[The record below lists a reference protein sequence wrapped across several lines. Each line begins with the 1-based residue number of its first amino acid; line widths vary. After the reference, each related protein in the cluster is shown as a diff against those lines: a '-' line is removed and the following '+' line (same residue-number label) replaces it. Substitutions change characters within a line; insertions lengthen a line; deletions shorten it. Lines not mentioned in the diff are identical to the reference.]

1 MTQMRKPE
9 RSTYTP
15 LDFMQWFEAGTLIIS
30 PKFQRRSVWSRA
42 AQSYLIDT
50 LLLGLPVPPIYL
62 RVVQDA
68 TRRGIIREVIDGQQ
82 RISAI
87 LGYMQDKYP
96 LARNIESPYVGK
108 RFSGLP
114 DEQKDAI
121 TQFSFICEVFYGV
134 EDQAIL
140 QIFAR
145 LNTHSVRLNSQELR
159 NGRYFG
165 HFKQS
170 SYGLAL
176 EHLEFWRRA
185 HIFTE
190 QAIARMSEVELT
202 SELAIAILDGV
213 QDKKNS
219 VDGFYQKY
227 DEEFPERA
235 DVEKKFRT
243 VLDALTDAVGDDLE
257 DTEFRRVPLFYS
269 LFCAACHR
277 MYGMPRVQL
286 PTPETGRL
294 TRADKE
300 GLQATLR
307 DLSNVLTAAREEE
320 GRIPQPYERFI
331 TACLRQTDNIRPRQT
346 RLETI
351 YRGAFG

>member
-1 MTQMRKPE
+1 MQMRKPE

-15 LDFMQWFEAGTLIIS
+15 LDFIQWFEAGTLIIS
-30 PKFQRRSVWSRA
+30 PKFQRRSVWSRG
-42 AQSYLIDT
+42 AQSFLIDT
-50 LLLGLPVPPIYL
+50 LLMGLPVPPIYL

-68 TRRGIIREVIDGQQ
+68 SRRGILREVVDGQQ
-82 RISAI
+82 RIRAI
-87 LGYMQDKYP
+87 LEYMQDKYP
-96 LARNIESPYVGK
+96 LAKNIESPYAGK

-134 EDQAIL
+134 EDQTIL

-145 LNTHSVRLNSQELR
+145 LNTHSVPLNSQELR

-170 SYGLAL
+170 IYALAF
-176 EHLEFWRRA
+176 EHLEFWRRTG
-185 HIFTE
+185 IFTE

-219 VDGFYQKY
+219 IDGFYKNY
-227 DEEFPERA
+227 DDEFLETTS
-235 DVEKKFRT
+235 VEHKFRT
-243 VLDALTDAVGDDLE
+243 VVDELTDAVGDDLE
-257 DTEFRRVPLFYS
+257 ETEFRRVPLFYS
-269 LFCAACHR
+269 LFCATCHR
-277 MYGMPRVQL
+277 MYGVPRVQL

-294 TRADKE
+294 TRGDKE

-307 DLSNVLTAAREEE
+307 ELSNALTAAREAE
-320 GRIPQPYERFI
+320 GEIPQSYERFVA
-331 TACLRQTDNIRPRQT
+331 ACLRQTDNIRPRQT

-351 YRGAFG
+351 YRGAFV